1 MLQIFSALL
10 PAIVLVAFIYF
21 KDRKHPEPT
30 WQLVKGVIY
39 GCASAMIAVMLAT
52 PSSVL
57 LMMVPG
63 AENTIFGSFW
73 QSFLGAAIPEECAK
87 LLMLWA
93 LLRRNPYFDEHFD
106 GIVYAACIGMGFA
119 GLENILYV
127 VQSPDEWLSVSV
139 ARAIFSVPG
148 HFFFAVSM
156 GYFYSCV
163 HFHTASTQ
171 REHRINQIGVILVPI
186 VLHGLFDFFLFV
198 TDLQITAISSSCFL
212 LFLILCYYI
221 AKLGTRRI
229 QHLLEMD
236 ADPNDDAEVAE
247 FEEIQ

>member
-1 MLQIFSALL
+1 
-10 PAIVLVAFIYF
+10 
-21 KDRKHPEPT
+21 
-30 WQLVKGVIY
+30 
-39 GCASAMIAVMLAT
+39 
-52 PSSVL
+52 
-57 LMMVPG
+57 
-63 AENTIFGSFW
+63 
-73 QSFLGAAIPEECAK
+73 
-87 LLMLWA
+87 
-93 LLRRNPYFDEHFD
+93 
-106 GIVYAACIGMGFA
+106 MGFA
-119 GLENILYV
+119 GFENILYV
-127 VQSPDEWLSVSV
+127 FQSMDEWVSVSV

-163 HFHTASTQ
+163 HFHTASTP

-198 TDLQITAISSSCFL
+198 TDLQITLVSSICFI

-236 ADPNDDAEVAE
+236 DDPNADAEVTE
-247 FEEIQ
+247 FEEL

>member
-1 MLQIFSALL
+1 MLPLLSALL
-10 PAIVLVAFIYF
+10 PAIVLIAFIYF
-21 KDRKHPEPT
+21 KDKKNPEPT

-39 GCASAMIAVMLAT
+39 GCVSALVAVAFAT
-52 PSSVL
+52 PSSIL
-57 LMMVPG
+57 LMMMPG
-63 AENTIFGSFW
+63 AGGTIFGAFW

-87 LLMLWA
+87 LLMLWL
-93 LLRRNPYFDEHFD
+93 LLRRNSYYDEHFD
-106 GIVYAACIGMGFA
+106 GIVYAVCVGMGFA
-119 GLENILYV
+119 GFENILYV
-127 VQSPDEWLSVSV
+127 VQNMDDWVSVSV

-163 HFHTASTQ
+163 HFHTASTP

-198 TDLQITAISSSCFL
+198 TDLQITFISSICFI
-212 LFLILCYYI
+212 LFLILCCYI

-229 QHLLEMD
+229 KHLLEMD
-236 ADPNDDAEVAE
+236 DDPNADAEVAE
-247 FEEIQ
+247 FEEL